1 VEILL
6 ILLLLL
12 LLFGGGWGW
21 TMRPGYAHPEYGGWL
36 GLLFAIVVI
45 VVVLRLLGVL

>member
-21 TMRPGYAHPEYGGWL
+21 TMRPGYAHPESAVG
-36 GLLFAIVVI
+36 
-45 VVVLRLLGVL
+45 